1 MTVHDSSAVAVPTDR
16 IVMVWDGGLWEFAL
30 WDQACHL
37 RPDGSLG
44 AGWCVADH
52 ETLRWSVISDD
63 TVEVA
68 VSVIEAPSHWMEV
81 PADPVAS
88 LEDHDAS
95 ENVLTD

>member
-1 MTVHDSSAVAVPTDR
+1 MTVHESSAVPAPTDR

-30 WDQACHL
+30 WAQECHL

-68 VSVIEAPSHWMEV
+68 ASVIEAPLYWMEV
-81 PADPVAS
+81 PADPVS
-88 LEDHDAS
+88 IVNNRDAS
-95 ENVLTD
+95 EKVLTA